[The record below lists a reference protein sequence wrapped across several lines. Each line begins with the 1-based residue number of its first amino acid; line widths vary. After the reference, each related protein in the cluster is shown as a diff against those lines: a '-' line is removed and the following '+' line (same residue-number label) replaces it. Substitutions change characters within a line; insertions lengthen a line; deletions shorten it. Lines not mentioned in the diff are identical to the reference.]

1 MSPITCSRKEAGE
14 ATRRHTGSDQRDDF
28 CICQHKPQGRAA
40 RSRDRLQ
47 RIFLVHTP
55 EQGYLKD
62 DHNHPTTIK
71 RSLLEK
77 GVPCQMVDT
86 PTLQNADW
94 KDLNLALN
102 ITEQQRNS
110 LTDFATLLHHQAAE
124 PKLHEC
130 VDTQDNSKTICLIFD
145 STITGQKQMVVC
157 AAEATSKQRRT
168 KSTSRR
174 PATTRFVGRWE
185 HRNRWKSQRG
195 SIGQKNY
202 RERNSTFVF
211 SQCKF

>member
-1 MSPITCSRKEAGE
+1 MTIPSPKQVFDDPTEHWAFLTQSSDDDFEGQYFDRKEAG
-14 ATRRHTGSDQRDDF
+14 
-28 CICQHKPQGRAA
+28 RAGVDA
-40 RSRDRLQ
+40 
-47 RIFLVHTP
+47 
-55 EQGYLKD
+55 
-62 DHNHPTTIK
+62 K
-71 RSLLEK
+71 RLEK
-77 GVPCQMVDT
+77 QLGGIRGQIKETISAFANTNRKGGLLVLGIASNGTVNGIDH
-86 PTLQNADW
+86 LS
-94 KDLNLALN
+94 
-102 ITEQQRNS
+102 EQQNS

>member
-1 MSPITCSRKEAGE
+1 MTIPSPKQVFDDPTEHWAFLTQSSDDDFEGQYFDRKEAG
-14 ATRRHTGSDQRDDF
+14 
-28 CICQHKPQGRAA
+28 RAGVDA
-40 RSRDRLQ
+40 
-47 RIFLVHTP
+47 
-55 EQGYLKD
+55 
-62 DHNHPTTIK
+62 K
-71 RSLLEK
+71 RLEK
-77 GVPCQMVDT
+77 QLGGIRGQIKETISAFANTNRKGGLLVLGIASNGTVNGIDH
-86 PTLQNADW
+86 LS
-94 KDLNLALN
+94 
-102 ITEQQRNS
+102 EQQRNS